1 MPRATSSER
10 NRGTPVANPAV
21 DDWQDGGADDW
32 EEAPR
37 AVPTPRPDPG
47 SSTGGAALRGFGQGV
62 TADFGDELGAGL
74 QAGLQGLANALP
86 EGALEWAGIDNRYAQ
101 DAGDVYRQART
112 ENRAQLRQDMAEHP
126 VASTLGNVGG
136 SVVLGSIAP
145 GAGTYGQAAALGAA
159 SGLGASEY
167 DLTDPTVR
175 NVGGAVGDALTG
187 TALGVAGQYIGEQAG
202 RAIPALARR
211 GQQALTET
219 AQEKALKAAGYIQK
233 DLKPMIRRDPASV
246 ARQGQV
252 LLEERGLITPGATV
266 EDISGRIGSS
276 LDAYGDQIGRARR
289 EADALGAT
297 FDMEPFLQKVE
308 QDILA
313 PIAGDPAVRREAN
326 ELRRLISGY
335 RQLAAQRGGIGF
347 EEAANLKTRL
357 EKTINFGNAWNTGGP
372 AENAERFVK
381 ALDSN
386 FASELYRQLDQVLE
400 PGAFASYRDAM
411 ARYGPLKEAL
421 DKSRQGIAREGGNAS
436 FGLRDYLAGAAGSV
450 FGPVGAIAAP
460 VVNKVLRQRGDSAI
474 ARGVYGLARSSGIEA
489 LARANPEAFGRWAGP
504 VAAALA
510 RGPAA
515 LQALDKVLR
524 DTSPEWRQMRQQQD
538 QQAAQQSNQ

>member
-1 MPRATSSER
+1 M
-10 NRGTPVANPAV
+10 ANPAV
-21 DDWQDGGADDW
+21 DDWQDEGADDW
-32 EEAPR
+32 EEAPKA
-37 AVPTPRPDPG
+37 AVAPRPGPS

-74 QAGLQGLANALP
+74 QAGLQGLSNALP
-86 EGALEWAGIDNRYAQ
+86 EGALEWADIDNRYAQ

-136 SVVLGSIAP
+136 SVVLGGIAP

-167 DLTDPTVR
+167 DLTDPTAR
-175 NVGGAVGDALTG
+175 NVGGAVADTLTG

-436 FGLRDYLAGAAGSV
+436 FGLRDYLAGAAGSI
-450 FGPVGAIAAP
+450 FGPAGAIVAP

-474 ARGVYGLARSSGIEA
+474 ARGAYGLARSGGIEA

-538 QQAAQQSNQ
+538 QQAAQQAIQ